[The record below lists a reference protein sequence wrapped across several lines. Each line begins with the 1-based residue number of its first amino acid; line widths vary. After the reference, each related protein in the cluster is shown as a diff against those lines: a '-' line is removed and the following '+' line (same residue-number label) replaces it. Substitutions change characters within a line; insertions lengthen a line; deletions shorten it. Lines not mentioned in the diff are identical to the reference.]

1 MSGQDLM
8 RQDQGG
14 AGGVAMVP
22 AMPSAD
28 QYGHIEALTRAQIQA
43 RTTVALMRPRDLLA
57 VRDTLL
63 KDAKRPGFAATAEY
77 AKPVGGSTVKGP
89 SIRFVESGLRA
100 MGNVD
105 VGVSVIR
112 DDEAERIAKVSVV
125 DLESNSAYA
134 MEIHL
139 DKTVE
144 RRRPDGYEVLGQRTN
159 KSGQTVYIVRATE
172 DDLAIKQAAQVSKA
186 VRTLGLR
193 LIPGDLVD
201 DAMVACRETR
211 GKTDAQD
218 PAAAAKRVADAF
230 SGIGVRP
237 ADLAKY
243 LGHGIDQSSPAELDD
258 LRAIYAAIKDGE
270 TTWRDVMAT
279 REGGEGKAEASPTQ
293 AAASKVREKLGRGK
307 QAAVP
312 AREPGDDA
320 ERLDEMM
327 TRAYD
332 LAGSGGRTGD

>member
-1 MSGQDLM
+1 MSDHELM
-8 RQDQGG
+8 RQEHGG
-14 AGGVAMVP
+14 GGAMVP
-22 AMPSAD
+22 AVPSAD

-43 RTTVALMRPRDLLA
+43 RTTVALMRPRDLLV

-105 VGVSVIR
+105 VGVTVIR
-112 DDEAERIAKVSVV
+112 DDETERIAKVAVV
-125 DLESNSAYA
+125 DLESNAAYA

-172 DDLAIKQAAQVSKA
+172 DDLANKQAAQVSKA

-193 LIPGDLVD
+193 LIPGDIVD

-211 GKTDAQD
+211 SRSDAQD
-218 PAAAAKRVADAF
+218 PAAAAKRIADAF
-230 SGIGVRP
+230 STLNVRP
-237 ADLAKY
+237 AELAKY
-243 LGHGIDQSSPAELDD
+243 LGHPIDQSSPAELDD
-258 LRAIYAAIKDGE
+258 LRATYAAINDKE
-270 TTWRDVMAT
+270 TTWAAVLAARNGGD
-279 REGGEGKAEASPTQ
+279 EGAERTATQ
-293 AAASKVREKLGRGK
+293 AAASKVREKLDAGK
-307 QAAVP
+307 
-312 AREPGDDA
+312 
-320 ERLDEMM
+320 
-327 TRAYD
+327 
-332 LAGSGGRTGD
+332 TGDGGPR